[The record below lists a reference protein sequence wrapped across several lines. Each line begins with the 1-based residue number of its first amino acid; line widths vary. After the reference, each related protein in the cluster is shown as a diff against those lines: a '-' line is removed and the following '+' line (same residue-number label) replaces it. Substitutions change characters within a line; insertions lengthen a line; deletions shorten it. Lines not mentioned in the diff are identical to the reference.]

1 MINYSE
7 IEFSAVRSQGPG
19 GQHVNKTNSCVQL
32 RFSVIQSQSLSSE
45 QKQKILSRLAHRII
59 QNEFILIRVESE
71 RDQKSNKDQAYKML
85 NEMLKKALID
95 PKKRKK
101 TKPTKSSIQKRLTS
115 KKKASEIKKTRSEK
129 IRY

>member
-1 MINYSE
+1 MINFAE
-7 IEFSAVRSQGPG
+7 IEFTAVRSQGPG

-32 RFSVIQSQSLSSE
+32 RFSVLDSQSLSDE

-59 QNEFILIRVESE
+59 QDEFILIRVESE

-85 NEMLKKALID
+85 VEMIKKALID

-101 TKPTKSSIQKRLTS
+101 TKPTKSSVQKRLTS
-115 KKKASEIKKTRSEK
+115 KKKNSEIKKIRSEK
-129 IRY
+129 VRY